1 VKASVRSRL
10 TVWFSVVFFCGVGV
24 LGVCAYFSVRASCFR
39 VLDNELSIRADGVEG
54 FLKEHITRLSTSRLQ
69 SELSVHAALKP
80 AYLIVQDPSGAPL
93 YCGNAVSSICSASVG
108 NGSSS
113 TFVDQQFRILSVTR
127 MVHGFPYTIRVA
139 SDLSFQTAILHHFFY
154 WLLIVAPVALI
165 SSALG
170 GYWLSGRALRPV
182 KEIINEVQAIEEQSL
197 STRLIVPKT
206 GDEIQV
212 LSETVNGMLDRI
224 ERAFRQVKEITT
236 NASHE
241 LRTPISVIRASAE
254 IALLNA
260 RPTVESHRQA
270 LVQICAEAEKN
281 TRLLD
286 GLLMLARVES
296 GVQPPHFARLPFCK
310 SVKQAVEACR
320 NLAETKRI
328 ALSFHADCEDVQLW
342 GDAGHLKRLWIILLD
357 NAIKYTPYGGR
368 VAARIL
374 LNMQNEPVC
383 EIRDNGIG
391 VKPEELPYIFER
403 FVRSERAK
411 RSGVDGYGLGLAIA
425 RKIVDAH
432 HASIDVSSADESGT
446 VFRVKFNENTSII
459 TAEAARSDGSDKRAL
474 TAS

>member
-1 VKASVRSRL
+1 MKISVRTRL

-24 LGVCAYFSVRASCFR
+24 LGVCAYFSVRASCFGD
-39 VLDNELSIRADGVEG
+39 LDNELSFRADGVQG
-54 FLKEHITRLSTSRLQ
+54 FLNEHISRLSLSRLQ
-69 SELSVHAALKP
+69 SDLSVHAALKP
-80 AYLIVQDPSGAPL
+80 AYLIVQDPSGNIL
-93 YCGNAVSSICSASVG
+93 YCGSAVSPICSAG
-108 NGSSS
+108 EGKGSG
-113 TFVDQQFRILSVTR
+113 TAFIDQQLRILSVTR
-127 MVHGFPYTIRVA
+127 KVHGLPYRIRVA
-139 SDLSFQTAILHHFFY
+139 SDLTFQTAILRHFFY
-154 WLLIVAPVALI
+154 WLLIVAPVALV

-170 GYWLSGRALRPV
+170 GYWLSGRALSPV

-197 STRLIVPKT
+197 STRLAVPET

-236 NASHE
+236 HASHE

-260 RPTVESHRQA
+260 RPTLESHRQA

-286 GLLMLARVES
+286 GMLMLARVES
-296 GVQPPHFARLPFCK
+296 GVQPLHFARLSFSK
-310 SVKQAVEACR
+310 SVKQAIEACS
-320 NLAETKRI
+320 NLAEAKRI
-328 ALSFHADCEDVQLW
+328 NLSFDEECMDAQLW
-342 GDAGHLKRLWIILLD
+342 ADAGHLKRLWVILLD
-357 NAIKYTPYGGR
+357 NAIKYTPNGGH

-374 LNMQNEPVC
+374 LNRHHELVC

-391 VKPEELPYIFER
+391 IRPEELPHIYER
-403 FVRSERAK
+403 FFRSESAK

-432 HASIDVSSADESGT
+432 HANIEVSSAGDAGT
-446 VFRVKFNENTSII
+446 AFRVSFSENSWLIG
-459 TAEAARSDGSDKRAL
+459 AEAPRSDTSDKRVL
-474 TAS
+474 TTI

>member
-1 VKASVRSRL
+1 M
-10 TVWFSVVFFCGVGV
+10 

-39 VLDNELSIRADGVEG
+39 VLDNELSFRADGVEG
-54 FLKEHITRLSTSRLQ
+54 FLNEHITRLSLSRLE
-69 SELSVHAALKP
+69 SDLSAHAALKP
-80 AYLIVQDPSGAPL
+80 AYLVVQGPGGALL
-93 YCGNAVSSICSASVG
+93 YCGNAVSTICSASTG
-108 NGSSS
+108 NGSS
-113 TFVDQQFRILSVTR
+113 FAFIDQQFRILSVTR
-127 MVHGFPYTIRVA
+127 IVHGLPYRIRVA
-139 SDLSFQTAILHHFFY
+139 SDMSFQTAILRHFFY

-197 STRLIVPKT
+197 STRLIVPRT

-270 LVQICAEAEKN
+270 LVQICTEAEKN

-296 GVQPPHFARLPFCK
+296 GVQPLHFARLPFGK
-310 SVKQAVEACR
+310 SVKQAVDACR
-320 NLAETKRI
+320 NLAEIKKI
-328 ALSFHADCEDVQLW
+328 DLAFQEDCTDVQLW
-342 GDAGHLKRLWIILLD
+342 ADTGHLKRLWVILLD
-357 NAIKYTPYGGR
+357 NAIKYTPSGG
-368 VAARIL
+368 
-374 LNMQNEPVC
+374 
-383 EIRDNGIG
+383 
-391 VKPEELPYIFER
+391 
-403 FVRSERAK
+403 
-411 RSGVDGYGLGLAIA
+411 
-425 RKIVDAH
+425 
-432 HASIDVSSADESGT
+432 ASLRESC
-446 VFRVKFNENTSII
+446 
-459 TAEAARSDGSDKRAL
+459 
-474 TAS
+474 